1 MVKKNVPLLQKEQSK
16 ILIIKLGALGDFFR
30 AIPIFYWIR
39 LEHKDAEVVLLTSDE
54 FTKLAES
61 LGIIDKVIPFSRRN
75 NKAASHKKINKSFFL
90 YFDIVYDLQFVDRTK
105 FYRLSTLCYRLPEW
119 HCMSSENKFISSIL
133 FYKRTCPSIA
143 KLSDPIILDASIHA
157 KYGISTPFV
166 VMAPFCSASS
176 AWHKQWPVNCY
187 LEVAK
192 HIHQSGYQV
201 VVLGSKNDDGCAQIQ
216 KSSHIHSLIGETE
229 LQDLIQLMPHASIAI
244 GNDTGIMHLAEL
256 CQIPTIVIMS
266 GVNDPN
272 KAPKGPSYIQL
283 LETPITDISVHRVIA
298 AFDDVSRKSQ

>member
-1 MVKKNVPLLQKEQSK
+1 MINKNTSLLHKEQPQ

-30 AIPIFYWIR
+30 AIPIFHWIR
-39 LEHKDAEVVLLTSDE
+39 LEHKDAKITLLTSNE
-54 FTKLAES
+54 FVELTQSIGAVDTL
-61 LGIIDKVIPFSRRN
+61 IPFSRRN
-75 NKAASHKKINKSFFL
+75 NKASSYNKINKSFFL
-90 YFDIVYDLQFVDRTK
+90 HFDIVYDLQFVDRTK

-133 FYKRTCPSIA
+133 FYKRTCPSIT
-143 KLSDPIILDASIHA
+143 KLSDPILDISILA
-157 KYGISTPFV
+157 KYGISNPFV
-166 VMAPFCSASS
+166 VMAPFCSARS
-176 AWHKQWPVNCY
+176 AWHKQWPVDYY
-187 LEVAK
+187 LDVAK
-192 HIHQSGYQV
+192 HIQQCGYQV
-201 VVLGSKNDDGCAQIQ
+201 VVLGSKNDEGCAQIQ

-256 CQIPTIVIMS
+256 FQIPTIVIMS

-272 KAPKGPSYIQL
+272 KAPKGPSYVQL